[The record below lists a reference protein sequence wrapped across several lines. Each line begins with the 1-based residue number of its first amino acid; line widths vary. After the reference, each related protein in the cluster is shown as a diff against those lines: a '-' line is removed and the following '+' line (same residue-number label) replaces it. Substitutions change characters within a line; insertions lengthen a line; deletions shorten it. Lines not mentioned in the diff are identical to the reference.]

1 MIVAGEWSLG
11 MKPGTLCDSSWGVEP
26 GNDTLLLE
34 TDWTNQSNRYVNVT
48 QEVMLLSSGSDAALA

>member
-11 MKPGTLCDSSWGVEP
+11 TRPGTLCDSSWGVEP

-48 QEVMLLSSGSDAALA
+48 QEVMLP